1 MKLSAKS
8 HRKIEAFFCELLEDK
23 GFKLPEV
30 KFYGGKFTHFLTSRL
45 NIEGITIGK
54 RVFIFPAQFWRSES
68 KLLRLSEELV
78 VHEIAHVLQYRR
90 EGFVKFLYKYLRE
103 YWRNLRKLK
112 KYDSFSRS
120 MAYFEIS
127 FEAEAREITRKY
139 LEWTLK
145 DETPSS

>member
-1 MKLSAKS
+1 MKLSEKS
-8 HRKIEAFFCELLEDK
+8 HRKIESFFRDFLDNDD
-23 GFKLPEV
+23 FILPEV
-30 KFYGGKFTHFLTSRL
+30 EFYGGKFTQFLTTKL

-54 RVFIFPAQFWRSES
+54 RIFIFPAQFWRSKS

-90 EGFVKFLYKYLRE
+90 EGFVKFLYKYLGD
-103 YWRNLRKLK
+103 YWRNLRRLK
-112 KYDSFSRS
+112 KWDGFSRHL
-120 MAYFEIS
+120 AYLEIP

-139 LEWTLK
+139 LKWTLK